1 MKALKRGLGRLSLVL
16 LEVSFA
22 VAGTVVV
29 SANPAA
35 AFQDQWKESGK
46 SLAQY
51 ISEGFEIRETLLRH
65 GSPFAKYEYVYFLRK
80 EMVVVRCT
88 EAITTDRGIVVDVR
102 IGCGELVTLD

>member
-1 MKALKRGLGRLSLVL
+1 MKALKRALGNLSLG
-16 LEVSFA
+16 A
-22 VAGTVVV
+22 AATVIV

-51 ISEGFEIRETLLRH
+51 ISDGFEMRETLLRH
-65 GSPFAKYEYVYFLRK
+65 VSPFAKYEYVYFLRK
-80 EMVVVRCT
+80 ETVVVRCT

-102 IGCGELVTLD
+102 IGCGELVAPFDR